1 MKCLMCNANIRPVV
15 MGNKK
20 LCPRCG
26 CYIGTFEKPS
36 PPPASPKVTGNYHL
50 HFIDRPKEVKGK
62 YQPHLVLGSLTRAIA
77 RVREYGVRKYHGED
91 GWKQQT
97 AKDYMDAIGRHYDE
111 CRNDPESRDVESG
124 LLHIAQIATNAMF
137 VIQMLKEQ
145 GIDLDSMKEP
155 PSAK

>member
-1 MKCLMCNANIRPVV
+1 M
-15 MGNKK
+15 
-20 LCPRCG
+20 
-26 CYIGTFEKPS
+26 
-36 PPPASPKVTGNYHL
+36 
-50 HFIDRPKEVKGK
+50 
-62 YQPHLVLGSLTRAIA
+62 A

-111 CRNDPESRDVESG
+111 CRNDPESRDLESG

-145 GIDLDSMKEP
+145 GIDLDVMKDP
-155 PSAK
+155 PNTK